1 MQVREEAVGH
11 LHPGNGGRAIETNT
25 FRMFLRSGP
34 VSLHGFDVCMF
45 AGNPLLEKEER
56 EGPEPL
62 PRSAFLS
69 THSVWCLAGGPFV
82 CEFVSLFVKNN

>member
-1 MQVREEAVGH
+1 MEVGLLKPIH
-11 LHPGNGGRAIETNT
+11 FGC
-25 FRMFLRSGP
+25 FCVSGP
-34 VSLHGFDVCMF
+34 VSLHGCDFCMF

-62 PRSAFLS
+62 PCSAFLS

-82 CEFVSLFVKNN
+82 CEFVRFCESFREE